1 MLIDIDYN
9 NHHFFSFHII
19 AKRLMSTQLSRQF
32 FRSKFIIK
40 KVGPQCNF
48 VPSVF
53 IKMEQKLLFT
63 FLKVLIFC
71 SDECIEFRHPGNL
84 DNIVNSMVVS
94 KSWRICSAASST
106 TLLHLD
112 KSKFDFLERW
122 ECSTLPPMLH
132 NNYKVTG
139 IKRDLVLDLQ
149 FDQWNNKEFLIAT
162 CYSDYGIYVYD
173 ISDGCLIWN
182 VRGKIPGMK
191 EALKAHGVAPDGTG
205 HLFACDRGNACI
217 QTFSLADGKYL
228 GALLR
233 EGDYGLGEPHWVR
246 WSFTTSSL
254 IISHGKD
261 DQRYISVVKL
271 RNRSSSVRYVE
282 RFSLCS

>member
-1 MLIDIDYN
+1 
-9 NHHFFSFHII
+9 
-19 AKRLMSTQLSRQF
+19 MSTRLSRQF
-32 FRSKFIIK
+32 FLSKFIIK

-53 IKMEQKLLFT
+53 NKNGTEIT
-63 FLKVLIFC
+63 FYIFKGFNFFC

-94 KSWRICSAASST
+94 KPWRICSAASST

-112 KSKFDFLERW
+112 KTKFDFLERW
-122 ECSTLPPMLH
+122 DCSTLPPMLH
-132 NNYKVTG
+132 HNVKVTG

-149 FDQWNNKEFLIAT
+149 FDQWNNKEFLITT

-182 VRGKIPGMK
+182 VRGQIPGMK
-191 EALKAHGVAPDGTG
+191 EALKAHGVAPDGNG
-205 HLFACDRGNACI
+205 RLFACDRGNACI

-246 WSFTTSSL
+246 WCSTASSL
-254 IISHGKD
+254 IVSHGKD
-261 DQRYISVVKL
+261 EQRYISVVKL
-271 RNRSSSVRYVE
+271 RNRSTSVRYVE